1 MENKNYWEE
10 FRKEYPETIG
20 EKDLFFYLGNYKDWL
35 EKKLTESLSPKIYE
49 IDFEGSLLTQIK
61 VSGSEIEII
70 RSVNGYGNAIKNP
83 RVSEGKK

>member
-10 FRKEYPETIG
+10 FRKECPETIG
-20 EKDLFFYLGNYKDWL
+20 EKDLFFDLGNYKDWL
-35 EKKLTESLSPKIYE
+35 EKKLTESLSPNIYE

-70 RSVNGYGNAIKNP
+70 RSVKRLKSDILFK
-83 RVSEGKK
+83 RVEKI